1 MVILH
6 ENIRQDKMT
15 NTIFIVDGHLQNKA
29 IKTITEFLETSQFS
43 YFKYGKYIWLKL
55 YNHAL
60 LWNFQ
65 ISWEH
70 MIQQSQPGTP
80 AA

>member
-43 YFKYGKYIWLKL
+43 YFKYGKYI
-55 YNHAL
+55 
-60 LWNFQ
+60 
-65 ISWEH
+65 
-70 MIQQSQPGTP
+70 
-80 AA
+80 